1 LAQTSPFDEC
11 NAGPCP
17 FLQKPEYPKI
27 IHLFTILAIVKN
39 KSPQHK
45 QPREVHSSMKIGVIK
60 KTIIIMDINVKSPT
74 LDEIWS
80 KNVFISGG

>member
-27 IHLFTILAIVKN
+27 IQLFTILAIVKN

-45 QPREVHSSMKIGVIK
+45 KAHEGHSNMKIGVIK
-60 KTIIIMDINVKSPT
+60 KTISIMDINVKSPT
-74 LDEIWS
+74 LDGIWS